1 MKASEAS
8 SLLTYAAAFE
18 SNLVVTA
25 EVATIWADVLGDIT
39 HRDAEAA
46 LRAHYRESR
55 YPIRPA
61 DIIQGVEAIYRQRVQ
76 DAGEVPD
83 PPDELEP
90 GTYHLWLKA
99 YWRAVKRG
107 EGREEARRLADIEG
121 TKFGGE
127 RREIGPP
134 TEHVISELVP
144 AQRRDTP

>member
-18 SNLVVTA
+18 PNLVVTA

-39 HRDAEAA
+39 LADAQTA
-46 LRAHYRESR
+46 LKAHYRESR

-61 DIIQGVEAIYRQRVQ
+61 DVVQGVESIHRQRVR

-83 PPDELEP
+83 PPDDLAP

-99 YWRAVKRG
+99 YWRGVKAG
-107 EGREEARRLADIEG
+107 EGREQSKALADIESGG
-121 TKFGGE
+121 T
-127 RREIGPP
+127 RRQIGPP
-134 TEHVISELVP
+134 TERVISELVT
-144 AQRRDTP
+144 AQRKDTP

>member
-8 SLLTYAAAFE
+8 SLLTYATAFE
-18 SNLVVTA
+18 PNLVVTA
-25 EVATIWADVLGDIT
+25 EVATVWADVLGDIT
-39 HRDAEAA
+39 HDDAEAA
-46 LRAHYRESR
+46 LKAHYRESR

-61 DIIQGVEAIYRQRVQ
+61 DIVQRVEAVQRQRVR

-83 PPDELEP
+83 PPDGLAP

-107 EGREEARRLADIEG
+107 EGREEAQRLADIEG
-121 TKFGGE
+121 KKSGGK

-134 TEHVISELVP
+134 TEHVIGELVKS
-144 AQRRDTP
+144 